1 MANMLYLPFQ
11 RRSNVERKMWNDGSW
26 IFYGNPSLNNIFTKY
41 IFKMFT
47 QKYERTNESIKLIK
61 VENVKEI
68 LTITDLY
75 CFVPL

>member
-1 MANMLYLPFQ
+1 MLKGKCEMMAHEYFMEIHL
-11 RRSNVERKMWNDGSW
+11 KT
-26 IFYGNPSLNNIFTKY
+26 IFFTKTKY

-47 QKYERTNESIKLIK
+47 QKYERTNESIKLTK
-61 VENVKEI
+61 VENMKEI

>member
-1 MANMLYLPFQ
+1 
-11 RRSNVERKMWNDGSW
+11 
-26 IFYGNPSLNNIFTKY
+26 
-41 IFKMFT
+41 MFT

-61 VENVKEI
+61 VENIEEI